1 MTHQYPLHLEPPH
14 DRWTPK
20 DLVSQL
26 LEARK
31 QNLLIDVVFN
41 KVECV
46 AGVVS
51 NPDDI
56 GRSDTTFRMYHQVMF
71 AENTPREKA
80 VKVSEYINKHYNLE
94 VSLSSQEVPYK
105 DPFVNKNPDLVST
118 YSAYELRIYNR
129 VTS

>member
-1 MTHQYPLHLEPPH
+1 MTHQYSLQLEPPH

-20 DLVSQL
+20 DLVWQL

-31 QNLLIDVVFN
+31 QNLLLDVIFN
-41 KVECV
+41 KVECC
-46 AGVVS
+46 ASVVS
-51 NPDDI
+51 GADDI
-56 GRSDTTFRMYHQVMF
+56 PADNTFRMYHQVMF

-80 VKVSEYINKHYNLE
+80 LKVSEYINRQYNLE
-94 VSLSSQEVPYK
+94 VSLSNQEVPYK

-118 YSAYELRIYNR
+118 YSAYEMRIYNR